1 MTPAN
6 VRQTLDTATQLLR
19 LGKLSEASVH
29 LNAVFGVEPHNIE
42 AHNLR
47 EQYALPGNFSSWM
60 GVNAQISPDDDI
72 FRFFANHP
80 TSSNPVRDYLADGWR
95 TMVELQD
102 ILDLYSLTLSRCN
115 GFLEFASGH
124 GRFTRHL
131 CKKLA
136 PGQLVVSDVVPG
148 SVDFLKDTM
157 VVQGFY
163 SSTDPAAVQIPGQ
176 HQIIFVLS
184 LFSHLPAQAW
194 GPWLQVLYQ
203 ALAPDG
209 LLIFSTHGAK
219 CARMESI
226 DWGVEEYRFYPY
238 SESNA
243 LDGQLYGCAY
253 ASIDYVL
260 RAVTTALG
268 PGASVRTLENHFWGN
283 QDAIMVQHPSL
294 AESQM
299 GLHPRVA

>member
-1 MTPAN
+1 MDQPAN
-6 VRQTLDTATQLLR
+6 MTHVNVTQTIAAANQLLQQ
-19 LGKLSEASVH
+19 GNPSEASH
-29 LNAVFGVEPHNIE
+29 QLDAVFRADPHNIE

-47 EQYALPGNFSSWM
+47 ERYALPGNFSSWM
-60 GVNAQISPDDDI
+60 GVNAHISPDDDI

-80 TSSNPVRDYLADGWR
+80 TSSNPARDYLADGWR

-102 ILDLYSLTLSRCN
+102 ILDLYSLTLGRCN

-131 CKKLA
+131 CKKLP

-148 SVDFLKDTM
+148 SVDFLQNTM
-157 VVQGFY
+157 GVQGFY
-163 SSTDPAAVQIPGQ
+163 SATNPAELKIPGQ
-176 HQIIFVLS
+176 YQIIFVLS

-194 GPWLQVLYQ
+194 GTWFQVLYQ

-209 LLIFSTHGAK
+209 VLIFSTHGAK

-226 DWGVEEYRFYPY
+226 DWGADEYRFYPY
-238 SESNA
+238 SESTA

-253 ASIDYVL
+253 ASVDYVL
-260 RAVTTALG
+260 RAVTAALG
-268 PGASVRTLENHFWGN
+268 PQATVRTLENHFWGN
-283 QDAIMVQHPSL
+283 QDAIMVQRPSL
-294 AESQM
+294 A
-299 GLHPRVA
+299 